1 MKTCCLIIAIL
12 VFASCNRTSQKLK
25 TLPHD
30 ISIIS
35 VNESDIVN
43 DGKLSDVISID
54 SLVFLE
60 YTEGSIIGTINKV
73 IVSEEYIYILDNE
86 NVNGIFCFDKKGNF
100 VNSYI
105 KVGRGPQEYSKIFD
119 ISFFQDRIYVFAEP
133 NQFFVLNKSLEYI
146 ESIEI
151 KWTEDIPLIQYDPYF
166 SVIDSETILF
176 YHPSAPYHY
185 HIYNLNKGDFISSHI
200 KRLGTFDISFYK
212 HITKNDSGII
222 FLSRIF
228 NDTIYTISGK
238 KIRPEYIVNF
248 EKPMTDKEIEEQLKL
263 TVFNA
268 FNYPL
273 PQKMYNITRFISN
286 EEFVSFEFLFK
297 RYGYFCFYNKEKN
310 SVKIFNNS
318 LGNDFFLNPTIGHYQ
333 NSIVTWI
340 DVAGLVENRELLS
353 FSIPD
358 NLTYDSNPALGF
370 YKPKFK

>member
-1 MKTCCLIIAIL
+1 
-12 VFASCNRTSQKLK
+12 
-25 TLPHD
+25 
-30 ISIIS
+30 
-35 VNESDIVN
+35 
-43 DGKLSDVISID
+43 
-54 SLVFLE
+54 
-60 YTEGSIIGTINKV
+60 
-73 IVSEEYIYILDNE
+73 
-86 NVNGIFCFDKKGNF
+86 
-100 VNSYI
+100 
-105 KVGRGPQEYSKIFD
+105 
-119 ISFFQDRIYVFAEP
+119 
-133 NQFFVLNKSLEYI
+133 
-146 ESIEI
+146 
-151 KWTEDIPLIQYDPYF
+151 
-166 SVIDSETILF
+166 
-176 YHPSAPYHY
+176 
-185 HIYNLNKGDFISSHI
+185 
-200 KRLGTFDISFYK
+200 
-212 HITKNDSGII
+212 
-222 FLSRIF
+222 
-228 NDTIYTISGK
+228 
-238 KIRPEYIVNF
+238 
-248 EKPMTDKEIEEQLKL
+248 MTDKEIEEQLKL